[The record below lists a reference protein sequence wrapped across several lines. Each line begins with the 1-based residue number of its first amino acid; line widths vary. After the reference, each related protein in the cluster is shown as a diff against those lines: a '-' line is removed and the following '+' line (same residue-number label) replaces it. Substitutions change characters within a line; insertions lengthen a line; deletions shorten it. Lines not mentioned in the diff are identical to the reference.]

1 MVISVAIV
9 LDPFDFLR
17 IVLIVIAIYTNYSIG
32 VPRVV
37 DIVVKKVKE
46 IRLKLIA
53 HIYIHTHT
61 SLACVYFYYINYLA
75 CCTRST
81 KSYRG
86 AKKIFNRLKLVQLL
100 YCMPKNF
107 VACMLIVGKV
117 SS

>member
-1 MVISVAIV
+1 MVNISVAIV

-53 HIYIHTHT
+53 HIYTHT
-61 SLACVYFYYINYLA
+61 YITCMCL
-75 CCTRST
+75 
-81 KSYRG
+81 
-86 AKKIFNRLKLVQLL
+86 FLL
-100 YCMPKNF
+100 YKLHS
-107 VACMLIVGKV
+107 VLYKV
-117 SS
+117 NKELSRS